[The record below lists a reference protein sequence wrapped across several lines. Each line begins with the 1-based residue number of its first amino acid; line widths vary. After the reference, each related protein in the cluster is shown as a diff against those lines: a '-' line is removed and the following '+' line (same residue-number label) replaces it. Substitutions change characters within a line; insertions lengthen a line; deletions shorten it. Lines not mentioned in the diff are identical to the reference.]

1 MDADINRDFNTVFD
15 AHDAAI
21 RALREA
27 NVALA
32 TVSQALATAGQAQV
46 AAMQAQ
52 VAAMQAHDAAIQKA
66 VDATHGA
73 LSLFRRLS
81 SEDDRS

>member
-21 RALREA
+21 RALRDA

-32 TVSQALATAGQAQV
+32 TASQALATAS
-46 AAMQAQ
+46 QAQ

>member
-1 MDADINRDFNTVFD
+1 MDADIDRDFNTVFD

-32 TVSQALATAGQAQV
+32 TASQAFATANQAQV
-46 AAMQAQ
+46 AAMHAR
-52 VAAMQAHDAAIQKA
+52 DAAIQKA

-73 LSLFRRLS
+73 LSLFRRLT